1 MLSPIV
7 RAVQAQV
14 NFQFRRMVVYTGEQ
28 ILQKRLDSSSF
39 QPLRLSN
46 FSSRKVNY
54 ILKMSERVLVQDK
67 ICKALEISQPMCITD
82 FKNFE
87 SSSKSI
93 QRALRSLARIG
104 YIKRVFKAHGAN
116 YYALY
121 NWSGI
126 SEFETHSKTKRT

>member
-14 NFQFRRMVVYTGEQ
+14 NFQFRRMVIYTGEQ
-28 ILQKRLDSSSF
+28 IHQKRVNSSSPH
-39 QPLRLSN
+39 PLQLSN

-54 ILKMSERVLVQDK
+54 ILKMSERVFVQDK
-67 ICKALEISQPMCITD
+67 ICKALELDQPMCITD
-82 FKNFE
+82 FKNIE
-87 SSSKSI
+87 SNSKSI

-104 YIKRVFKAHGAN
+104 YIIRVFKAHGAN

-121 NWSGI
+121 NWKGGNN
-126 SEFETHSKTKRT
+126 ERN